1 MPSESFDNIAAL
13 LGAAKASPD
22 TDLAELRAGYA
33 MMGAMVPVDDTV
45 TVEPGELG
53 GVDGDWLTPES
64 VDDGRV
70 VLYFHGGGYNIGSA
84 ESHRSML
91 THLATR
97 ARTRVFAADYR
108 LAPES
113 PYPAAVDDAVAA
125 YGGLVAAGTD
135 PARVVV
141 AGDSAGG
148 GLALALLLR
157 LRDAGSPLPAGAVVL
172 SPWTDL
178 TGSSP
183 SITANE
189 GTDIMLGR
197 PLLEHWAA
205 SYLAGAPAD
214 QPDASPLH
222 ADLAGLP
229 PLLVQVGD
237 TEVLLDDGAR
247 FAAKADAA
255 GVDVTLEV
263 EPDMFHVWAF
273 FAGIVAESDAALDS
287 AAAWIQARTPAG

>member
-1 MPSESFDNIAAL
+1 MPSEAFDNIVAL

-22 TDLAELRAGYA
+22 TDLAVLRAGYA
-33 MMGAMVPVDDTV
+33 MMGAMVPLDDSV
-45 TVEPGELG
+45 EVEPGDLG
-53 GVDGDWLTPES
+53 GVAGDWLTPAAADE
-64 VDDGRV
+64 GRI

-97 ARTRVFAADYR
+97 ARARVFATDYR

-113 PYPAAVDDAVAA
+113 PYPAAVDDALAA
-125 YGGLVAAGTD
+125 YRGLLSTGAD
-135 PARVVV
+135 PSRVVV

-148 GLALALLLR
+148 GLALALLVR
-157 LRDAGSPLPAGAVVL
+157 LRDAAEPLPAGALAL

-178 TGSSP
+178 SGSNP
-183 SITANE
+183 SIDAND
-189 GTDIMLGR
+189 GLDIMLGR
-197 PLLEHWAA
+197 PLLDHWAA
-205 SYLAGAPAD
+205 SYLDGTAPTD
-214 QPDASPLH
+214 PGASPLH
-222 ADLAGLP
+222 ADLTGLP
-229 PLLVQVGD
+229 PVFVQVGD

-273 FAGIVAESDAALDS
+273 FAGIVPESDAALDS
-287 AAAWIQARTPAG
+287 AAAWILARTPAR

>member
-1 MPSESFDNIAAL
+1 MPSEAFDTIVAL
-13 LGAAKASPD
+13 LGAAKASPE
-22 TDLAELRAGYA
+22 TDLAELRTAYA
-33 MMGAMVPVDDTV
+33 TMGAMVPVDDTV
-45 TVEPGELG
+45 DVEPGDLG
-53 GVDGDWLTPES
+53 GVAGDWLTPNAADE
-64 VDDGRV
+64 GRV

-97 ARTRVFAADYR
+97 ARSRVFSTDYR

-113 PYPAAVDDAVAA
+113 PYPAALDDAEAA
-125 YGGLVAAGTD
+125 YLGLLGVGND
-135 PARVVV
+135 PTRIVV

-148 GLALALLLR
+148 GLALGLLVR
-157 LRDAGSPLPAGAVVL
+157 LRDAGAPLPAGAVVL

-178 TGSSP
+178 TGSNP
-183 SITANE
+183 SLAANE
-189 GTDIMLGR
+189 DLDIMLGR
-197 PLLEHWAA
+197 PLLTHWAA
-205 SYLAGAPAD
+205 SYLDGAPAD
-214 QPDASPLH
+214 SPDASPLH
-222 ADLAGLP
+222 AELGGFP
-229 PLLVQVGD
+229 PLLIQVGD

-273 FAGIVAESDAALDS
+273 FAGIIPESDAALDS
-287 AAAWIQARTPAG
+287 AAAWIVARTS

>member
-1 MPSESFDNIAAL
+1 MPSEAFDNIVAL

-33 MMGAMVPVDDTV
+33 MMGAMVPLDDSV
-45 TVEPGELG
+45 EVEPGDLG
-53 GVDGDWLTPES
+53 GVAGDWLTPAAADE
-64 VDDGRV
+64 GRI

-97 ARTRVFAADYR
+97 ARARVFATDYR

-113 PYPAAVDDAVAA
+113 PYPAAVDDALAA
-125 YGGLVAAGTD
+125 YRGLLSTGAD
-135 PARVVV
+135 PSRVVV

-148 GLALALLLR
+148 GLALALLVR
-157 LRDAGSPLPAGAVVL
+157 LRDAAEPLPAGALAL

-178 TGSSP
+178 SGSNP
-183 SITANE
+183 SIAAND
-189 GTDIMLGR
+189 GLDIMLGR
-197 PLLEHWAA
+197 PLLDHWAA
-205 SYLAGAPAD
+205 SYLDGTAPTD
-214 QPDASPLH
+214 PGASPLH
-222 ADLAGLP
+222 ADLTGLP
-229 PLLVQVGD
+229 PVFVQVGD
-237 TEVLLDDGAR
+237 TEVLLVDGAR

-273 FAGIVAESDAALDS
+273 FAGIVPESDAALDS
-287 AAAWIQARTPAG
+287 AAAWILARTPAR

>member
-1 MPSESFDNIAAL
+1 MPSEAFDNIVAL

-45 TVEPGELG
+45 EVEPGDLG
-53 GVDGDWLTPES
+53 GVPGDWLTPIAADE
-64 VDDGRV
+64 GRV
-70 VLYFHGGGYNIGSA
+70 ILYFHGGGYNIGSA

-97 ARTRVFAADYR
+97 ARARVFATDYR
-108 LAPES
+108 LAPEA
-113 PYPAAVDDAVAA
+113 PYPAAIDDAVAA
-125 YGGLVAAGTD
+125 YQGLLGVGTD
-135 PARVVV
+135 PARVIV

-148 GLALALLLR
+148 GLALALLVR
-157 LRDAGSPLPAGAVVL
+157 LRDAGRPLPAGGVVL

-178 TGSSP
+178 SGSNP
-183 SITANE
+183 SIGANE
-189 GTDIMLGR
+189 DLDIMLGR
-197 PLLEHWAA
+197 PLLDHWAA
-205 SYLAGAPAD
+205 SYLAGAAAD
-214 QPDASPLH
+214 LPDASPLF

-247 FAAKADAA
+247 LAARADAA

-273 FAGIVAESDAALDS
+273 FAGIVPESDAALDS
-287 AAAWIQARTPAG
+287 AAAWIVARTS